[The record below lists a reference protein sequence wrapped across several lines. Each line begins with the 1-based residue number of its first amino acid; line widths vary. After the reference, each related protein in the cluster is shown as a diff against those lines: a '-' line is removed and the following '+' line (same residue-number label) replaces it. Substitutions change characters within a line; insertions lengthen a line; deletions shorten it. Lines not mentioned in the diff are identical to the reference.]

1 MKRSR
6 LKNVYLKTWNGKNWK
21 ICKKQS
27 NFGTNLLKK
36 TKREYFRNLNIKDL
50 NDDKKVWR
58 KIEPFF
64 SNEGLETNNII
75 FKEKSE
81 LITDSSTLLIYS
93 ITTLLTLQV
102 LWN

>member
-1 MKRSR
+1 M
-6 LKNVYLKTWNGKNWK
+6 VKTGKIARNK
-21 ICKKQS
+21 VTLEQIYSKKQ
-27 NFGTNLLKK
+27 
-36 TKREYFRNLNIKDL
+36 KREYFRNLNIKDL

-75 FKEKSE
+75 FKEKNE

-102 LWN
+102 L